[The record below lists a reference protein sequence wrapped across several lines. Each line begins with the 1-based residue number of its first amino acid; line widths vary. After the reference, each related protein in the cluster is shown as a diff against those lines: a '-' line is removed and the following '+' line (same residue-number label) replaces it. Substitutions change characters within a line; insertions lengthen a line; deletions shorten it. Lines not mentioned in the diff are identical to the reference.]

1 MVVVA
6 FTPVEVFKGV
16 GELQA
21 RQKEHW
27 LQELLQVLQS
37 LHTAAFSSAG
47 LDHLVDVLSKTLA
60 HLHITR
66 MTDS

>member
-1 MVVVA
+1 MVAAA
-6 FTPVEVFKGV
+6 FTPVEMFKSV
-16 GELQA
+16 GEFQA

-37 LHTAAFSSAG
+37 LHTAAFSPTG

-60 HLHITR
+60 HLQITMR
-66 MTDS
+66 TDS

>member
-6 FTPVEVFKGV
+6 FIPVEVFKGV
-16 GELQA
+16 GEFQA

-37 LHTAAFSSAG
+37 LHTAAFSPAG

-66 MTDS
+66 TTDS